1 MNFDYYKDPPTLTRN
16 FSTSAVESLKSFKEN
31 NGKHLY
37 LKTSSEDNKQLK
49 SKIHGL
55 EEENKRLQKDLKTFH
70 GKCYMYN
77 KNCVVSCI
85 DITVMFHDGHHEV

>member
-1 MNFDYYKDPPTLTRN
+1 M
-16 FSTSAVESLKSFKEN
+16 ESLKSFKEN